1 MSAAPGRSQASSHR
15 SAQHEGTPVSTTSS
29 LRGAAAIVGASLGG
43 VPMAPGR
50 SALEILGEAVHG
62 ALADAGLKLSDVDG
76 LFTGSSYHFL
86 AGLSVA
92 EYLGLKPK
100 FCEATMVGGSS
111 YVSHL
116 LTAAMALHT
125 GQCEVALICY
135 GSNQGSGFGKLKS
148 MAETP
153 LYEAPYE
160 PRYPISSYALA
171 AARHMHQYG
180 STREDLAHIAVA
192 ARQWAQLNPLAYARD
207 PLSVEQVL
215 ASRLVSDPLSVLD
228 CCLVTDGGGA
238 LVLVRSER
246 AKDFPKPPVY
256 VLGAA
261 AATWHRQIG
270 SMPDLTVTA
279 AAESGPRAFA
289 MAGLA
294 PKDVDV
300 LELYDAFTINTLLFL
315 EDLGFCAKGEGGAFV
330 RNGRIAPGGVLPVNT
345 NGGGLSCCHPGMYG
359 LLVLIEAARQI
370 QGVCGDRQQDGVNL
384 TLAHGNGGVLSSQCT
399 VILGNEDTV

>member
-1 MSAAPGRSQASSHR
+1 MSAISP
-15 SAQHEGTPVSTTSS
+15 

-92 EYLGLKPK
+92 EYLGIHPK
-100 FCEATMVGGSS
+100 FCESTMVGGSS
-111 YVSHL
+111 YVGHL

-180 STREDLAHIAVA
+180 TTREDLAHIAVA
-192 ARQWAQLNPLAYARD
+192 ARQWAQLNPLAHARD
-207 PLSVEQVL
+207 PLSIEQVL
-215 ASRLVSDPLSVLD
+215 DSRLVSDPLSVLD

-330 RNGRIAPGGVLPVNT
+330 RNGRIAPGGALPVNT

-359 LLVLIEAARQI
+359 MFLLIEAVQQLRAEA
-370 QGVCGDRQQDGVNL
+370 GDRQVPNAEIAL
-384 TLAHGNGGVLSSQCT
+384 CHGNGGVLSSQVTALLGTAAT
-399 VILGNEDTV
+399 V

>member
-1 MSAAPGRSQASSHR
+1 MSTISP
-15 SAQHEGTPVSTTSS
+15 

-92 EYLGLKPK
+92 EYLGIHPK
-100 FCEATMVGGSS
+100 FCESTMVGGSS
-111 YVSHL
+111 YVGHL

-180 STREDLAHIAVA
+180 TTREDLAHIAVA
-192 ARQWAQLNPLAYARD
+192 ARQWAQLNPLAHARD
-207 PLSVEQVL
+207 PLSIEQVL

-300 LELYDAFTINTLLFL
+300 LGLYDAFTINTLLFL

-330 RNGRIAPGGVLPVNT
+330 RNGRIAPGGDLPVNT

-359 LLVLIEAARQI
+359 MFLLIEAVQQLRAEA
-370 QGVCGDRQQDGVNL
+370 GDRQVPGAEIAL
-384 TLAHGNGGVLSSQCT
+384 CHGNGGVLSSQVTALLGTAAT
-399 VILGNEDTV
+399 V

>member
-1 MSAAPGRSQASSHR
+1 M
-15 SAQHEGTPVSTTSS
+15 STTSP

-92 EYLGLKPK
+92 EYLGIHPK

-111 YVSHL
+111 YVGHL

-180 STREDLAHIAVA
+180 TTREDLAHIAVA

-207 PLSVEQVL
+207 PLSIEQVL

-330 RNGRIAPGGVLPVNT
+330 RNGRIAPGGALPVNT

-359 LLVLIEAARQI
+359 MFLLIEAVQQLRAEAGARQVPNAQI
-370 QGVCGDRQQDGVNL
+370 ALC
-384 TLAHGNGGVLSSQCT
+384 HGNGGVLSSQVTALLGTAAT
-399 VILGNEDTV
+399 V

>member
-1 MSAAPGRSQASSHR
+1 MSAISP
-15 SAQHEGTPVSTTSS
+15 

-92 EYLGLKPK
+92 EYLGIHPK
-100 FCEATMVGGSS
+100 FCESTMVGGSS
-111 YVSHL
+111 YVGHL

-180 STREDLAHIAVA
+180 TTREDLAHIAVA

-207 PLSVEQVL
+207 PLSIEQVL

-289 MAGLA
+289 MAGLT

-330 RNGRIAPGGVLPVNT
+330 RNGRIAPGGTLPVNT

-359 LLVLIEAARQI
+359 MFLLIEAVQQLRGEAGARQVPNAQI
-370 QGVCGDRQQDGVNL
+370 ALC
-384 TLAHGNGGVLSSQCT
+384 HGNGGVLSSQVTALLGTAAT
-399 VILGNEDTV
+399 V

>member
-1 MSAAPGRSQASSHR
+1 MSA
-15 SAQHEGTPVSTTSS
+15 TSS

-92 EYLGLKPK
+92 EYLGIHPK
-100 FCEATMVGGSS
+100 FCESTMVGGSS
-111 YVSHL
+111 YVGHL
-116 LTAAMALHT
+116 LTAAM
-125 GQCEVALICY
+125 ALICY

-180 STREDLAHIAVA
+180 TTREDLAHIAVA
-192 ARQWAQLNPLAYARD
+192 ARQWAQLNPLAHARD
-207 PLSVEQVL
+207 PLSIEQVL

-270 SMPDLTVTA
+270 SMPDLTVPA

-294 PKDVDV
+294 LKDV
-300 LELYDAFTINTLLFL
+300 EI
-315 EDLGFCAKGEGGAFV
+315 
-330 RNGRIAPGGVLPVNT
+330 GRA
-345 NGGGLSCCHPGMYG
+345 SC
-359 LLVLIEAARQI
+359 
-370 QGVCGDRQQDGVNL
+370 
-384 TLAHGNGGVLSSQCT
+384 
-399 VILGNEDTV
+399 

>member
-1 MSAAPGRSQASSHR
+1 M
-15 SAQHEGTPVSTTSS
+15 STTSP

-92 EYLGLKPK
+92 EYLGIHPK

-192 ARQWAQLNPLAYARD
+192 ARQWAQLNPLAYARE
-207 PLSVEQVL
+207 PLSIEQVL

-359 LLVLIEAARQI
+359 MFLLIEAVQQLRAEA
-370 QGVCGDRQQDGVNL
+370 GDRQVPGAEIAL
-384 TLAHGNGGVLSSQCT
+384 CHGNGGVLSSQVTALLGTAAT
-399 VILGNEDTV
+399 V

>member
-1 MSAAPGRSQASSHR
+1 MSAISP
-15 SAQHEGTPVSTTSS
+15 

-92 EYLGLKPK
+92 EYLGIHPK
-100 FCEATMVGGSS
+100 FCESTMVGGSS
-111 YVSHL
+111 YVGHL

-180 STREDLAHIAVA
+180 TTREDLAHIAVA

-207 PLSVEQVL
+207 PLSIEQVL

-330 RNGRIAPGGVLPVNT
+330 RNGRIAPGGALPVNT

-359 LLVLIEAARQI
+359 MFLLIEAVQQLRAEA
-370 QGVCGDRQQDGVNL
+370 GDRQVPNAEIAL
-384 TLAHGNGGVLSSQCT
+384 CHGNGGVLSSQVTALLGTAAT
-399 VILGNEDTV
+399 V

>member
-1 MSAAPGRSQASSHR
+1 MSTAS
-15 SAQHEGTPVSTTSS
+15 P

-76 LFTGSSYHFL
+76 LFTGSSYYFL

-111 YVSHL
+111 YVGHL

-192 ARQWAQLNPLAYARD
+192 ARQWARLNPLAHARE
-207 PLSVEQVL
+207 PLSIEQVL
-215 ASRLVSDPLSVLD
+215 AARLVSDPLSVLD

-246 AKDFPKPPVY
+246 ARDFPKPPVY

-330 RNGRIAPGGVLPVNT
+330 RNGRIAPGGALPVNT

-359 LLVLIEAARQI
+359 MFLLIEAVQQLRAEAGARQVR
-370 QGVCGDRQQDGVNL
+370 GAEVALC
-384 TLAHGNGGVLSSQCT
+384 HGNGGVLSSQVTALLGTAAT
-399 VILGNEDTV
+399 V

>member
-1 MSAAPGRSQASSHR
+1 M
-15 SAQHEGTPVSTTSS
+15 STTSP

-43 VPMAPGR
+43 VPMTPGR

-92 EYLGLKPK
+92 EYLGIHPK

-111 YVSHL
+111 YVGHL

-180 STREDLAHIAVA
+180 TTREDLAHIAVA
-192 ARQWAQLNPLAYARD
+192 ARQWAQLNPLAHARD
-207 PLSVEQVL
+207 PLSIEQVL

-330 RNGRIAPGGVLPVNT
+330 RNGRIAPGGALPVNT

-359 LLVLIEAARQI
+359 MFLLIEAVQQLRAEAGARQVPNAQI
-370 QGVCGDRQQDGVNL
+370 ALC
-384 TLAHGNGGVLSSQCT
+384 HGNGGVLSSQVTALLGTAAT
-399 VILGNEDTV
+399 V

>member
-1 MSAAPGRSQASSHR
+1 MSTISP
-15 SAQHEGTPVSTTSS
+15 

-92 EYLGLKPK
+92 EYLGIHPK

-111 YVSHL
+111 YVGHL

-180 STREDLAHIAVA
+180 TTREDLAHIAVA
-192 ARQWAQLNPLAYARD
+192 ARQWAQLNPLAHARD
-207 PLSVEQVL
+207 PLSIEQVL

-359 LLVLIEAARQI
+359 MFLLIEAMQQLRAEA
-370 QGVCGDRQQDGVNL
+370 GDRQVPNAEIAL
-384 TLAHGNGGVLSSQCT
+384 CHGNGGVLSSQVTALLGTAAT
-399 VILGNEDTV
+399 V

>member
-1 MSAAPGRSQASSHR
+1 M
-15 SAQHEGTPVSTTSS
+15 STTSS

-359 LLVLIEAARQI
+359 MFLLIEAVQQLRAEA
-370 QGVCGDRQQDGVNL
+370 GDRQVPGAEIAL
-384 TLAHGNGGVLSSQCT
+384 CHGNGGVLSSQVTALLGTAAT
-399 VILGNEDTV
+399 V

>member
-1 MSAAPGRSQASSHR
+1 MSTISP
-15 SAQHEGTPVSTTSS
+15 

-92 EYLGLKPK
+92 EYLGIHPK
-100 FCEATMVGGSS
+100 FCESTMVGGSS
-111 YVSHL
+111 YVGHL

-180 STREDLAHIAVA
+180 TTREDLAHIAVA
-192 ARQWAQLNPLAYARD
+192 ARQWAQLNPLAHARD
-207 PLSVEQVL
+207 PLSIEQVL

-270 SMPDLTVTA
+270 CMPDLTVTA

-330 RNGRIAPGGVLPVNT
+330 RNGRIAPGGALPVNT

-359 LLVLIEAARQI
+359 MFLLIEAMQQLRAEA
-370 QGVCGDRQQDGVNL
+370 GDRQVPNAEIAL
-384 TLAHGNGGVLSSQCT
+384 CHGNGGVLSSQVTALLGTAAT
-399 VILGNEDTV
+399 V

>member
-1 MSAAPGRSQASSHR
+1 M
-15 SAQHEGTPVSTTSS
+15 STTSP
-29 LRGAAAIVGASLGG
+29 LRGAAAIVGASLSG

-92 EYLGLKPK
+92 EYLGIHPK

-192 ARQWAQLNPLAYARD
+192 ARQWAQLNPLAYARE
-207 PLSVEQVL
+207 PLSIEQVL

-330 RNGRIAPGGVLPVNT
+330 RNGRIAPGGALPVNT

-359 LLVLIEAARQI
+359 MFLLIEAVQQLRAEAGARQVPNAEI
-370 QGVCGDRQQDGVNL
+370 ALC
-384 TLAHGNGGVLSSQCT
+384 HGNGGVLSSQVTALLGTAAT
-399 VILGNEDTV
+399 V

>member
-1 MSAAPGRSQASSHR
+1 M
-15 SAQHEGTPVSTTSS
+15 STTSP
-29 LRGAAAIVGASLGG
+29 LRGAAAIVGASLSG

-92 EYLGLKPK
+92 EYLGIHPK

-192 ARQWAQLNPLAYARD
+192 ARQWAQLNPLAYARE
-207 PLSVEQVL
+207 PLSIEQVL

-289 MAGLA
+289 MAGLT

-300 LELYDAFTINTLLFL
+300 VELYDAFTINTLLFL

-359 LLVLIEAARQI
+359 MFLLIEAVQQLRAEAGERQVPGAEI
-370 QGVCGDRQQDGVNL
+370 ALC
-384 TLAHGNGGVLSSQCT
+384 HGNGGVLSSQVTALLGTAAT
-399 VILGNEDTV
+399 V

>member
-1 MSAAPGRSQASSHR
+1 M
-15 SAQHEGTPVSTTSS
+15 STTSP

-92 EYLGLKPK
+92 EYLGIHPK

-111 YVSHL
+111 YVGHL

-125 GQCEVALICY
+125 GQCEVALVCY

-180 STREDLAHIAVA
+180 TTREDLAHIAVA

-207 PLSVEQVL
+207 PLSIEQVL

-289 MAGLA
+289 MAGLT

-300 LELYDAFTINTLLFL
+300 VELYDAFTINTLLFL

-330 RNGRIAPGGVLPVNT
+330 RDGRIAPGGVLPVNT

-359 LLVLIEAARQI
+359 MFLLIEAVQQLRAEAGERQVP
-370 QGVCGDRQQDGVNL
+370 GAEVALC
-384 TLAHGNGGVLSSQCT
+384 HGNGGVLSSQVTALLGTAAT
-399 VILGNEDTV
+399 V

>member
-1 MSAAPGRSQASSHR
+1 MSA
-15 SAQHEGTPVSTTSS
+15 TSP

-153 LYEAPYE
+153 LYETPYE

-180 STREDLAHIAVA
+180 TTREDLAHIAVA

-207 PLSVEQVL
+207 PLSIEQVL

-238 LVLVRSER
+238 LVLVRSDR

-359 LLVLIEAARQI
+359 MFLLIEAVQQLRAEAGERQVPGAEI
-370 QGVCGDRQQDGVNL
+370 ALC
-384 TLAHGNGGVLSSQCT
+384 HGNGGVLSSQVTALLGTAAT
-399 VILGNEDTV
+399 V

>member
-1 MSAAPGRSQASSHR
+1 MSAISP
-15 SAQHEGTPVSTTSS
+15 

-92 EYLGLKPK
+92 EYLGIHPK
-100 FCEATMVGGSS
+100 FCESTMVGGSS
-111 YVSHL
+111 YVGHL

-180 STREDLAHIAVA
+180 TTREDLAHIAVA
-192 ARQWAQLNPLAYARD
+192 ARQWAQLNPLAHARD
-207 PLSVEQVL
+207 PLSIEQVL

-330 RNGRIAPGGVLPVNT
+330 RNGRIAPGGALPVNT

-359 LLVLIEAARQI
+359 MFLLIEAVQQLRAEAGARQVPNAQI
-370 QGVCGDRQQDGVNL
+370 ALC
-384 TLAHGNGGVLSSQCT
+384 HGNGGVLSSQVTALLGTAAT
-399 VILGNEDTV
+399 V

>member
-1 MSAAPGRSQASSHR
+1 MSTISP
-15 SAQHEGTPVSTTSS
+15 

-92 EYLGLKPK
+92 EYLGIHPK

-180 STREDLAHIAVA
+180 TTREDLAHIAVA
-192 ARQWAQLNPLAYARD
+192 ARQWAQLNPLAHARD
-207 PLSVEQVL
+207 PLSIEQVL

-246 AKDFPKPPVY
+246 ARDFPKPPVY

-330 RNGRIAPGGVLPVNT
+330 RNGRIAPGGALPVNT

-359 LLVLIEAARQI
+359 MFLLIEAVQQLRAEA
-370 QGVCGDRQQDGVNL
+370 GDRQVPNAEIAL
-384 TLAHGNGGVLSSQCT
+384 CHGNGGVLSSQVTALLGTAAT
-399 VILGNEDTV
+399 V

>member
-1 MSAAPGRSQASSHR
+1 MSTAS
-15 SAQHEGTPVSTTSS
+15 P

-76 LFTGSSYHFL
+76 LFTGSSYYFL

-111 YVSHL
+111 YVGHL

-192 ARQWAQLNPLAYARD
+192 ARQWARLNPLAHARE
-207 PLSVEQVL
+207 PLSICLLYTSPSPRDVEE
-215 ASRLVSDPLSVLD
+215 SR
-228 CCLVTDGGGA
+228 
-238 LVLVRSER
+238 
-246 AKDFPKPPVY
+246 
-256 VLGAA
+256 
-261 AATWHRQIG
+261 
-270 SMPDLTVTA
+270 MP
-279 AAESGPRAFA
+279 
-289 MAGLA
+289 
-294 PKDVDV
+294 
-300 LELYDAFTINTLLFL
+300 
-315 EDLGFCAKGEGGAFV
+315 
-330 RNGRIAPGGVLPVNT
+330 
-345 NGGGLSCCHPGMYG
+345 
-359 LLVLIEAARQI
+359 
-370 QGVCGDRQQDGVNL
+370 
-384 TLAHGNGGVLSSQCT
+384 SSA
-399 VILGNEDTV
+399 

>member
-1 MSAAPGRSQASSHR
+1 MSTISP
-15 SAQHEGTPVSTTSS
+15 
-29 LRGAAAIVGASLGG
+29 LRGAAAIVGDSLGG

-92 EYLGLKPK
+92 EYLGIHPK

-111 YVSHL
+111 YVGHL

-180 STREDLAHIAVA
+180 TTREDLAHIAVA
-192 ARQWAQLNPLAYARD
+192 ARQWAQLNPLAHARD
-207 PLSVEQVL
+207 PLSIEQVL

-330 RNGRIAPGGVLPVNT
+330 RNGRIAPGGALPVNT

-359 LLVLIEAARQI
+359 MFLLIEAVQQLRAEA
-370 QGVCGDRQQDGVNL
+370 GDRQVPNAEIAL
-384 TLAHGNGGVLSSQCT
+384 CHGNGGVLSSQVTALLGTAAT
-399 VILGNEDTV
+399 V

>member
-1 MSAAPGRSQASSHR
+1 M
-15 SAQHEGTPVSTTSS
+15 STTSP
-29 LRGAAAIVGASLGG
+29 LRGAAAIVGASLSG

-92 EYLGLKPK
+92 EYLGIHPK

-192 ARQWAQLNPLAYARD
+192 ARQWAQLNPLAYARE
-207 PLSVEQVL
+207 PLSIEQVL

-359 LLVLIEAARQI
+359 MFLLIEAVQQLRAEA
-370 QGVCGDRQQDGVNL
+370 GDRQVPGAEIAL
-384 TLAHGNGGVLSSQCT
+384 CHGNGGVLSSQVTALLGTAAT
-399 VILGNEDTV
+399 V

>member
-15 SAQHEGTPVSTTSS
+15 SAQHEVSTTSP

-92 EYLGLKPK
+92 EYLGIHPK

-111 YVSHL
+111 YVGHL

-180 STREDLAHIAVA
+180 TTREDLAYIAVA

-359 LLVLIEAARQI
+359 MFLLIEAVQQLRAEAGARQVRNAEI
-370 QGVCGDRQQDGVNL
+370 ALC
-384 TLAHGNGGVLSSQCT
+384 HGNGGVLSSQVTALLGTAAT
-399 VILGNEDTV
+399 V